1 MWLPRLMRAANEEQ
15 EHRATI
21 GLPGHAAQNL
31 FGTLVTCDCGHL
43 ASCRRTAPLV
53 CSRNDTQALKHRFT
67 LVKWCCVAFLLL
79 IFTLIAFSGLL
90 TTTPAEL
97 TSGSSYLFLT
107 IIITS
112 LLLFGGLCCLRART
126 ICRHRNVRHGSLH
139 CRRGHYQSHSLRLP
153 VSLFAHS
160 AYSRSHI
167 HSPPNSFRFSESP
180 FYNALLEACTAPLPT
195 YNEAIKE
202 PVFAPPAYSAIV
214 THSSATPVSSLN
226 GTNTHHI
233 STSVLSLSGNERI
246 GESTSSNGGS
256 SKQELLVQSQSH
268 VVETV
273 TSVEVHH
280 TDETE
285 NEVMQTKEVDCDEG
299 LHPALAS

>member
-15 EHRATI
+15 EHRVAI
-21 GLPGHAAQNL
+21 GLSSHAAQNF

-67 LVKWCCVAFLLL
+67 FVKWCCIAFLLL

-90 TTTPAEL
+90 TSTSTEL
-97 TSGSSYLFLT
+97 TSSSSYLFLT

-126 ICRHRNVRHGSLH
+126 ICRHRDVRHGSLH
-139 CRRGHYQSHSLRLP
+139 CRRDHYQSHSLRLP
-153 VSLFAHS
+153 VSFFAHN
-160 AYSRSHI
+160 AYSQSHI
-167 HSPPNSFRFSESP
+167 HSSPNSFRFSESP
-180 FYNALLEACTAPLPT
+180 FSNAFLESCTASLPT

-202 PVFAPPAYSAIV
+202 PVFAPPAYSAII
-214 THSSATPVSSLN
+214 THSSTTPINSLN
-226 GTNTHHI
+226 ETSTHI
-233 STSVLSLSGNERI
+233 SSSSDGNDGI
-246 GESTSSNGGS
+246 GESISSSSSS
-256 SKQELLVQSQSH
+256 SKQELLVQSQPH
-268 VVETV
+268 I

-280 TDETE
+280 TNETE
-285 NEVMQTKEVDCDEG
+285 NEVVQTGEEKSSDE
-299 LHPALAS
+299 